1 MESTV
6 LFKIEKGC
14 IQYQNKRLFQEL
26 DFTIRQ
32 GETWALTGDSG
43 SGKTS
48 LLKALAG
55 HLPITGGKW
64 EAAFFESLKKT
75 GNIPEDPLFSWRNLV
90 SFIDARHRFTNLS
103 HTNTFYYQ
111 QRYNSCDAED
121 APTVSEMLNQEASH
135 PAWFGWTIENV
146 IAVCRLEKLLDKQV
160 ILLSNGETR
169 RLLIGLALLKNPAL
183 LLLDNPTAGLD
194 ILTRI
199 EFEQLLARIIASG
212 IHVVMSLSHHEL
224 PASITHIAQ
233 LKNGRIHT
241 ISTKQQYRQV
251 MEKKQTAS
259 SHQMLLDSW
268 LKLGRFAEFDEI
280 VEIQSGRLQYGNR
293 IILDNINWKIAKGE
307 RWSISGH
314 NGAGKSTLISLIT
327 GDNPQAYA
335 NNIKLFGRKRG
346 SGESIWEIKKKIGFV
361 SPELFQYF
369 PQETTVAQAV
379 ESGLYDTIGLYRT
392 PVMENES
399 LILAV
404 MNALGIGDYAMNRLQ
419 QVATSVQR
427 LTLIARALVKYPPLL
442 ILDEPCQGLDP
453 NQTEQ
458 IKHLIDELCRQTHIS
473 LIYVSHYADEIPA
486 SVNRQ
491 LVLENGKMVTFQ
503 DT

>member
-48 LLKALAG
+48 LLKAIAG

-64 EAAFFESLKKT
+64 EAPFFESFKMT
-75 GNIPEDPLFSWRNLV
+75 RNIPEDPLFSWRNLV
-90 SFIDARHRFTNLS
+90 AFIDARHRFTNLS
-103 HTNTFYYQ
+103 HTPTFYYQ

-135 PAWFGWTIENV
+135 PDWFGWTVENV

-169 RLLIGLALLKNPAL
+169 RLLIGLALLKNPVFL
-183 LLLDNPTAGLD
+183 LMDNPTAGLD
-194 ILTRI
+194 RLTRM
-199 EFEQLLARIIASG
+199 EFEQLLAQIIASG
-212 IHVVMSLSHHEL
+212 IHVVLSLSHHEL

-233 LKNGRIHT
+233 LKNGRIQA
-241 ISTKQQYRQV
+241 ISTWEQYQQV
-251 MEKKQTAS
+251 MEKKQTAG
-259 SHQMLLDSW
+259 SHQLLLDDW
-268 LKLGRFAEFDEI
+268 LRLGHFAEFDEI
-280 VEIQSGRLQYGNR
+280 VEIQNGCIQYGNR

-307 RWSISGH
+307 RWSIRGH

-335 NNIKLFGRKRG
+335 NNIKLFGRNRG

-369 PQETTVAQAV
+369 PQETTVAQAI
-379 ESGLYDTIGLYRT
+379 ESGFYDTIGLYRA
-392 PVMENES
+392 PVVENEP
-399 LILAV
+399 LLLAV
-404 MNALGIGDYAMNRLQ
+404 MNALGIGDYAKYRLQ
-419 QVATSVQR
+419 EVATSVQR

-453 NQTEQ
+453 NQTER
-458 IKHLIDELCRQTHIS
+458 IKYLVDELCRQTHIS

-486 SVNRQ
+486 SVNRE
-491 LVLENGKMVTFQ
+491 LVLENGKLVTFQ
-503 DT
+503 DS

>member
-1 MESTV
+1 
-6 LFKIEKGC
+6 
-14 IQYQNKRLFQEL
+14 
-26 DFTIRQ
+26 
-32 GETWALTGDSG
+32 
-43 SGKTS
+43 
-48 LLKALAG
+48 
-55 HLPITGGKW
+55 
-64 EAAFFESLKKT
+64 
-75 GNIPEDPLFSWRNLV
+75 
-90 SFIDARHRFTNLS
+90 
-103 HTNTFYYQ
+103 
-111 QRYNSCDAED
+111 
-121 APTVSEMLNQEASH
+121 
-135 PAWFGWTIENV
+135 
-146 IAVCRLEKLLDKQV
+146 
-160 ILLSNGETR
+160 
-169 RLLIGLALLKNPAL
+169 
-183 LLLDNPTAGLD
+183 
-194 ILTRI
+194 
-199 EFEQLLARIIASG
+199 
-212 IHVVMSLSHHEL
+212 
-224 PASITHIAQ
+224 
-233 LKNGRIHT
+233 
-241 ISTKQQYRQV
+241 